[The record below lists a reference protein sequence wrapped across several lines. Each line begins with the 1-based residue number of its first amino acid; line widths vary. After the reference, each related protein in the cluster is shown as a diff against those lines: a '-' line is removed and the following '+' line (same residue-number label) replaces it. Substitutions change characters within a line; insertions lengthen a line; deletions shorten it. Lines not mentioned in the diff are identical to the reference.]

1 MYRIIKTYFVC
12 VCLCVHTRSCCS
24 RDLKPVILL
33 ENKSSQPLHE
43 ESGIMHITT
52 ADSSRWELQAMLK
65 CCKCFFF
72 FLQFLAL
79 LLTFIMMSQILNA
92 QFLRKLK
99 FQGGKISPQ
108 HLHFEN

>member
-72 FLQFLAL
+72 FSSIFGI
-79 LLTFIMMSQILNA
+79 TLNIHNDVTD
-92 QFLRKLK
+92 FECTVPEKTEIS
-99 FQGGKISPQ
+99 GGKNISSAPS
-108 HLHFEN
+108 F